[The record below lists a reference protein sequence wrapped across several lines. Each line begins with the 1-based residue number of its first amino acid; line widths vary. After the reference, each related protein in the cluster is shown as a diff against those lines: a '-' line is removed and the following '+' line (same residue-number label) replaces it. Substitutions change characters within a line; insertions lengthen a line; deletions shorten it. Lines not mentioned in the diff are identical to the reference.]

1 MTGDKL
7 EDYSGLEDQFHHLT
21 GLHAKFNR
29 AAQERLHYLDRESH
43 LAGVIA
49 YLMAQHKDKELLVP
63 MCFSA
68 RDWWRLKEQSSIANT
83 SIHVEGFLAEPHTVC
98 QEREK
103 YVNVFDCLSGATSK
117 CFPRDK
123 AAYFPNTTITA
134 DSINY
139 LCQHVNTSE
148 SVMDCYI
155 ASYSKVY
162 ECAHKLADEEL
173 NKEQEEDIASTV
185 CTFADITHD
194 CIQVK
199 VDCDD
204 QARHTLLHFHDKYR
218 TPPGCPSPSRQRRT
232 YISTNGGV
240 SLLLSQVSVVLITL
254 LVSANFA

>member
-1 MTGDKL
+1 MGMVTVASTVPL
-7 EDYSGLEDQFHHLT
+7 
-21 GLHAKFNR
+21 
-29 AAQERLHYLDRESH
+29 
-43 LAGVIA
+43 LAGLV
-49 YLMAQHKDKELLVP
+49 MAVFTVSASQTVNCNTVSFSMDLRS
-63 MCFSA
+63 CF
-68 RDWWRLKEQSSIANT
+68 RIHDVTDVVVQEQSSIANT